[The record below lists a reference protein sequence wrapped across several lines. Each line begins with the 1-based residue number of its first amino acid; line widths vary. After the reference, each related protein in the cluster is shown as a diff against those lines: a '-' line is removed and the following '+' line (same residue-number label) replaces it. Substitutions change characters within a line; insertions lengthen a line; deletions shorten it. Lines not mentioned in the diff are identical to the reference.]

1 MEISGAVF
9 SSTNTTLLL
18 FVLFLDLLI
27 LTSGLGL
34 ICGAFFS
41 NSDFTGFGSATSR
54 SKLHEQRRKN
64 REVAE
69 WYFQSHLYSDIIS
82 PWNIN
87 AGHPFPWL
95 SNHWQKV
102 RDVFQLA
109 TVDTNKDACL
119 SGGITMSSNVVKIVK
134 Q

>member
-41 NSDFTGFGSATSR
+41 DSDFGSTTSR
-54 SKLHEQRRKN
+54 SKLQEQKRKN
-64 REVAE
+64 REIAE
-69 WYFQSHLYSDIIS
+69 
-82 PWNIN
+82 
-87 AGHPFPWL
+87 
-95 SNHWQKV
+95 
-102 RDVFQLA
+102 
-109 TVDTNKDACL
+109 
-119 SGGITMSSNVVKIVK
+119 
-134 Q
+134 